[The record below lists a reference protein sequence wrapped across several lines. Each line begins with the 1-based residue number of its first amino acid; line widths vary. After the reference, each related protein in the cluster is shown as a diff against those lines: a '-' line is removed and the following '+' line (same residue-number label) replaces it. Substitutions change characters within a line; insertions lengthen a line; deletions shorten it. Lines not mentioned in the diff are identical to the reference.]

1 MKWIALQILKSMSEA
16 MNFQPLL
23 YEVAGEEEW
32 GQRLLNGSYTGLL
45 GEVMSGRAQMALGKV
60 ALYCSE
66 ESET

>member
-1 MKWIALQILKSMSEA
+1 MSEA

-60 ALYCSE
+60 ALYCS
-66 ESET
+66 